1 MSRARMSDL
10 SKVTEAA
17 FQKEYQKLNPVL
29 QEEARVMQQLARL
42 NRQLDQVRADSALS
56 DGYRV
61 TGTDV
66 LWHRWESATRR
77 QLNTELARVRSQKL
91 EAMEHLRRAFGR
103 KQAVEAL
110 AKQDSIKA
118 KKRRE

>member
-1 MSRARMSDL
+1 MSDL

-17 FQKEYQKLNPVL
+17 FQKEYQKLHPVL

-42 NRQLDQVRADSALS
+42 NRQLDQVRTDSALS

-66 LWHRWESATRR
+66 LWHRWESTTRR

-91 EAMEHLRRAFGR
+91 EAMDHLRRAFGR

-110 AKQDSIKA
+110 AKQDSTKA